1 LPEISKKSGAHVKSI
16 FRLIGLALTVSGWAV
31 AALCLHVIR
40 TPNPS
45 DPSQSKLVVIPKAR
59 LGLTDTYV
67 DARHWTL
74 ADVPD
79 HKALIWRVLD
89 AGQAEQLKYLTDP
102 KSGSD
107 VQTQLTD
114 ALTGDHARNSR
125 TPSTG
130 TKYDRDSSD
139 RAANTWAG
147 IDLSGLLNL
156 PVSF

>member
-1 LPEISKKSGAHVKSI
+1 VKSL
-16 FRLIGLALTVSGWAV
+16 FRLIGLALTISGWAV

-45 DPSQSKLVVIPKAR
+45 DPNESKLVVIPKAR

-67 DARHWTL
+67 DARRWTM

-89 AGQAEQLKYLTDP
+89 AGQAEQLKYLADP
-102 KSGSD
+102 KSGAD

-114 ALTGDHARNSR
+114 ALTGERSRNSR
-125 TPSTG
+125 TPATG
-130 TKYDRDSSD
+130 TLYNRNSSD
-139 RAANTWAG
+139 RSSDTWAG
-147 IDLSGLLNL
+147 IDFSGLLNL